1 MEKQFSKKRFWG
13 GLLFISV
20 GALLLLKNL
29 NLLPA
34 EIPPYVFSWQML
46 LVAVGV
52 VVLLASRRSWFGGT
66 LLIGI
71 GGYFLI
77 PEILHIPKSEVLHF
91 WPALLVIAG
100 IGMLSKIYAQP
111 KKKFWKIK
119 TENLNDDYMES
130 TVIFGGGSRQV
141 SSYDYK
147 GGKITAI
154 FGGLEIDLTN
164 CCLSKEKNVIE
175 IEAIFGGVTLTVPKD
190 WNVKTDITP
199 IMGGVYDNIQE
210 MPGTYVDPAAELTI
224 RGTVVMGG
232 VEIKRA

>member
-13 GLLFISV
+13 GLLFISAGV
-20 GALLLLKNL
+20 LLLLKNL

-46 LVAVGV
+46 LVVIGV
-52 VVLLASRRSWFGGT
+52 VVLLASRRSWLGGT

-77 PEILHIPKSEVLHF
+77 PEIFHISKSEMVIF
-91 WPALLVIAG
+91 WPAILVLLG
-100 IGMLSKIYAQP
+100 IGMLSKMYAQP
-111 KKKFWKIK
+111 KKKFWKFK
-119 TENLNDDYMES
+119 TENLNDDFMEN
-130 TVIFGGGSRQV
+130 TVIFGGGSKQI

-147 GGKITAI
+147 GGRVTAI
-154 FGGLEIDLTN
+154 FGGL
-164 CCLSKEKNVIE
+164 E
-175 IEAIFGGVTLTVPKD
+175 IEAIFGGVTLIVPKD

-210 MPGTYVDPAAELTI
+210 MPGTYVDPAAELII

>member
-13 GLLFISV
+13 GLLFVSA

-34 EIPPYVFSWQML
+34 EVPAYVFSWQML
-46 LVAVGV
+46 LMVTGV
-52 VVLLASRRSWFGGT
+52 VVLLASQRSWFGGT

-77 PEILHIPKSEVLHF
+77 PEVFQISKNEVFIF
-91 WPALLVIAG
+91 WPAVLVLVG
-100 IGMLSKIYAQP
+100 IGLLSKMYVQP
-111 KKKFWKIK
+111 KKKHWKMK
-119 TENLNDDYMES
+119 TENLKDDFMEN
-130 TVIFGGGSRQV
+130 TVIFGGGSKQV

-147 GGKITAI
+147 GGRITAI
-154 FGGLEIDLTN
+154 FGGLDIDLTN

-175 IEAIFGGVTLTVPKD
+175 VEAIFGGITLKVPKD
-190 WNVKTDITP
+190 WNVKTEITP
-199 IMGGVYDNIQE
+199 IMGGVYDNINE

-232 VEIKRA
+232 VVIERA